1 MARYKFYIVLYCIVL
16 SELIE
21 EIRYFLV
28 FLLKN
33 YKSFGLFLLKRET
46 LQFIHVLALRTDSLQ
61 RTVSAII
68 CCDADL

>member
-1 MARYKFYIVLYCIVL
+1 
-16 SELIE
+16 
-21 EIRYFLV
+21 V

-68 CCDADL
+68 CCDADLWANWKCDV